1 MAKGGA
7 RARSGPPPDPNSL
20 RGAARADGIVAL
32 PAEGRVGDL
41 PEWPLSAQSD
51 REAEVWARQWARPQ
65 AIMWEANGQAEE
77 VALFVRSLCA
87 AETPGATAAE
97 RVLVVRMQE
106 YLGLSLPGLARNRW
120 RIVAPESP
128 VEKADTVPDGPV
140 PAQSARDRLRVVKNS
155 A

>member
-20 RGAARADGIVAL
+20 RSAARADGIVTL

-41 PEWPLSAQSD
+41 PDWPLSEQTE
-51 REAEVWARQWARPQ
+51 REAIVWARQWVRPQ
-65 AIMWEANGQAEE
+65 AIMWERNGQAEE
-77 VALFVRSLCA
+77 VAMFVRAFCA
-87 AETPGATAAE
+87 AESAEASAAE

-106 YLGLSLPGLARNRW
+106 YLGLSVPGLARNQW
-120 RIVAPESP
+120 RIAERVSPADQPAPAP
-128 VEKADTVPDGPV
+128 TGG
-140 PAQSARDRLRVVKNS
+140 PAQSARERLRVVKS